1 MAELLSTKKTNIYTA
16 EGKECPTPSIETMD
30 TSVTGDATLISA
42 TDSTEL
48 LQYKLDA
55 ENLINNLD
63 SLVPATP
70 ADVTNVTIAKYFG
83 KGWNGSFPNCT
94 TIVSRKK
101 STFATEFAYYYSLAD
116 YLMRSLGFGSISELV
131 NSACPQIGVI
141 YSHWNRLSADW
152 ASISS
157 CISNFKDFKFCTAS
171 PMEMINSIDVGLQ
184 NLENLILSADGAIDD
199 IISAADDIMGMFLG
213 KDGESITSKV
223 SDFIDNFGDKLS
235 KAGEAFLDKMSNLP
249 ESVMNAFMNC
259 QFIQNLFS
267 MPQRII
273 NHLAST
279 FLILSSIR
287 SPTCLKDFAYIIRTL
302 REAVAEIKNVA
313 NVIQEGIAQV
323 NNIKAMIQQGNWI
336 GLIGQLNSGQGM
348 KAQMFN
354 IVEHPSS
361 FAAKYPANSA
371 YTTHG
376 GHIVE
381 MDNTKGHE
389 RIHVQHKAGTSVEMS
404 PEGDMHSK
412 VKKDFQLMVDGNI
425 EINSNKKV
433 TITGKDGVK
442 IDYGGT
448 NFEMD
453 KSNVGMGGPNGKMV
467 VDDFVV
473 TSQRSRVMSTENLT
487 LGSVLETSVSAFGLL
502 SLSSN
507 VAIKMQ
513 APSISII
520 AESPAGIQFLS
531 ASGTIIGIGN
541 GVGIASTINTV
552 IVAAKSGMYGAGGA
566 NIIGAGVNMIGGLG

>member
-1 MAELLSTKKTNIYTA
+1 MAELLSTKKTNVYTA
-16 EGKECPTPSIETMD
+16 QGKECPTPSIDTMD
-30 TSVTGDATLISA
+30 TSVSGDASLGSD

-48 LQYKLDA
+48 IQYKQEA
-55 ENLINNLD
+55 ESLMNNLD
-63 SLVPATP
+63 AFVPATP
-70 ADVTNVTIAKYFG
+70 DDVTNVTIAKYFG
-83 KGWNGSFPNCT
+83 KGWNGDFPNCS
-94 TIVSRKK
+94 TIVSKKK

-116 YLMRSLGFGSISELV
+116 YLMQSLGFGSIAELV

-141 YSHWNRLSADW
+141 YSHWNQLSADW
-152 ASISS
+152 ANISA
-157 CISNFKDFKFCTAS
+157 CISNFKDFKFCTEN
-171 PMEMINSIDVGLQ
+171 PMAMLGSIDAGLQ
-184 NLENLILSADGAIDD
+184 NLEDLILSVDGGIDD
-199 IISAADDIMGMFLG
+199 LINAADDIMGMFLG
-213 KDGESITSKV
+213 KDGENITDKLEGL
-223 SDFIDNFGDKLS
+223 INNFGDTLE
-235 KAGEAFLDKMSNLP
+235 KAGAAFLDKLSNLP

-259 QFIQNLFS
+259 QFIQNLFA

-273 NHLAST
+273 NHIASA
-279 FLILSSIR
+279 FGIISSIR
-287 SPTCLKDFAYIIRTL
+287 SPTCLKDFANIIRTL

-313 NVIQEGIAQV
+313 NVVQEGIAQV
-323 NNIKAMIQQGNWI
+323 NNIKSMIQQGNWI

-448 NFEMD
+448 NLEMD
-453 KSNVGMGGPNGKMV
+453 KSNMGMGGPNGKMV
-467 VDDFVV
+467 VDDFVI

-487 LGSVLETSVSAFGLL
+487 LGSVLETSVSAVGLL

-507 VAIKMQ
+507 VAIKLQ
-513 APSISII
+513 APTISII
-520 AESPAGIQFLS
+520 AESPAGIQLLS
-531 ASGTIIGIGN
+531 ATGTIIGIGN